1 MKQTIRVF
9 AALFALLTL
18 LCLCSCELP
27 MPQEGEALED
37 VAEDVIEEI
46 LEGDPDV
53 VRSYFSAD
61 TDLTDFD
68 AVFAEWQTLLADVRD
83 FELTPVGWRKN
94 IKGGVH
100 SFELTCRVRCAVEGL
115 MLRVTTVEARLTGF
129 TFYLEDPEIT
139 GGGVLVA
146 NIALWTLTGLSVA
159 LIVSMV
165 RDCAKRKLN
174 AKPLWLILI
183 LVGHLKLYVS
193 TLQGRFSAG
202 FHIGTIV
209 PYSELTA
216 YESGV
221 FDLQIILPV
230 GALVYF
236 FLRSRLTESYEKEQ
250 AEKKGAALTEPESAE
265 PHPETPTAPEQE
277 KKDGDAE
284 SFDVPRKPDADE

>member
-27 MPQEGEALED
+27 MPEEGEALED
-37 VAEDVIEEI
+37 LTEDVIEEI
-46 LEGDPDV
+46 LEGDSDA
-53 VRSYFSAD
+53 VRSYFSTD

-83 FELTPVGWRKN
+83 FELMPVGWRKN
-94 IKGGVH
+94 IKGGIH

-115 MLRVTTVEARLTGF
+115 MLRVTTVEGRLTGF
-129 TFYLEDPEIT
+129 TFYLEDPEVT

-159 LIVSMV
+159 LMV
-165 RDCAKRKLN
+165 FMVMDCAKRKLN

-183 LVGHLKLYVS
+183 LLGHLKLYVS
-193 TLQGRFSAG
+193 TLKGSFSGG
-202 FHIGTIV
+202 FHIGNLV

-221 FDLQIILPV
+221 FDLRIILPV

-236 FLRSRLTESYEKEQ
+236 FLRSRLTASYEKEQ
-250 AEKKGAALTEPESAE
+250 AEKKGATPTALESAD
-265 PHPETPTAPEQE
+265 PLPETPATPKEADT
-277 KKDGDAE
+277 DGED
-284 SFDVPRKPDADE
+284 SFDVSQKPDADE

>member
-27 MPQEGEALED
+27 MPKEGEALED

-46 LEGDPDV
+46 LAGDPDA

-94 IKGGVH
+94 IEGGVH

-115 MLRVTTVEARLTGF
+115 MLRVTTVEERLAGF

-159 LIVSMV
+159 LIVFMV
-165 RDCAKRKLN
+165 IDCAKRKLN

-183 LVGHLKLYVS
+183 PVGHLKLYVS

-221 FDLQIILPV
+221 FDLRIILPV

-236 FLRSRLTESYEKEQ
+236 FLRSRLTEIYEKEQ
-250 AEKKGAALTEPESAE
+250 AKKEGAALTEPESAE

>member
-27 MPQEGEALED
+27 MPKEGEALED
-37 VAEDVIEEI
+37 VAEDVMEEI
-46 LEGDPDV
+46 LEGDPDA

-115 MLRVTTVEARLTGF
+115 MLRVTTVEERLTGF

-159 LIVSMV
+159 LVVFMV
-165 RDCAKRKLN
+165 IDCAKRKLN

-221 FDLQIILPV
+221 FDLRIILPV

-250 AEKKGAALTEPESAE
+250 AKKKGAALTEPESAE